1 MAMIEEF
8 FIPELQN
15 FSGFNARTW
24 FQQDGATSHTSNTAM
39 PVIRQLFP
47 GKVIS
52 KRGDISWPPRSPDLT
67 PMDFFLWGYLKAK
80 VYDTNPRSIEAL
92 KENIRREMTSISA
105 VTCRA
110 VIDNFRRRLQECR
123 DRNGLHLG
131 DVIFK
136 K

>member
-1 MAMIEEF
+1 
-8 FIPELQN
+8 
-15 FSGFNARTW
+15 
-24 FQQDGATSHTSNTAM
+24 
-39 PVIRQLFP
+39 
-47 GKVIS
+47 
-52 KRGDISWPPRSPDLT
+52 DISWPPRSPDLT